1 MCFLY
6 HGAALLIFKL
16 CEHLRREYTASTPG
30 IWMKNI
36 FSGDILLQ
44 TSMKKYQ
51 YHIVPD
57 KMLEVKI
64 TMVLDN
70 IPVLIGLVRYYFLV
84 ANTLWFYCSWVMVF
98 IEFTFCCF
106 HSVYLPIGL
115 SFLRAVL
122 KIVSFLSYTSVTYL
136 GIQWM
141 PSGC

>member
-1 MCFLY
+1 
-6 HGAALLIFKL
+6 
-16 CEHLRREYTASTPG
+16 
-30 IWMKNI
+30 MKNI

-84 ANTLWFYCSWVMVF
+84 ANTLWFYCS
-98 IEFTFCCF
+98 
-106 HSVYLPIGL
+106 
-115 SFLRAVL
+115 
-122 KIVSFLSYTSVTYL
+122 
-136 GIQWM
+136 
-141 PSGC
+141 